1 MISVQQSLPSNW
13 ELQLWVSCRS
23 LSNVWGNSLLFSF
36 CLTFESMGQQYLL
49 SITLSKDL
57 ISLLSFDAGRS
68 RAGQAPLG
76 QARPALKFSLQ
87 LHFQSLLSIM
97 KIRGSP
103 GPPTD
108 SRGPIRSLA
117 TRTGPMGVQLG
128 RKWGTQLR
136 ELYGWSLPSLPPSLR
151 MINCA
156 RAHTR
161 LFALTTNLALSVW
174 IEN

>member
-1 MISVQQSLPSNW
+1 M
-13 ELQLWVSCRS
+13 
-23 LSNVWGNSLLFSF
+23 LFSF

-128 RKWGTQLR
+128 RK
-136 ELYGWSLPSLPPSLR
+136 
-151 MINCA
+151 
-156 RAHTR
+156 
-161 LFALTTNLALSVW
+161 
-174 IEN
+174 